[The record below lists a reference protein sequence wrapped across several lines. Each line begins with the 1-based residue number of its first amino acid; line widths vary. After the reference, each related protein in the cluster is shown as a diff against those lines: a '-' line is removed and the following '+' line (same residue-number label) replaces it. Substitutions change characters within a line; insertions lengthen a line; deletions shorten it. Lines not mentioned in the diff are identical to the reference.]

1 MWEASAEEN
10 AKALEALRRSHVRLT
25 LDDVDGGEDEL
36 ASRDRAYRFFSE
48 LLEYCSVR
56 DVRNMAEEEKEE
68 EEEGRAPSR
77 SCVAGYLLYQRFP
90 AGREVVEQVESF
102 T

>member
-25 LDDVDGGEDEL
+25 LDDVEGGEDEL

-56 DVRNMAEEEKEE
+56 DVRKMAEEEEEEQEE
-68 EEEGRAPSR
+68 EEELEKKG
-77 SCVAGYLLYQRFP
+77 AGGLKTGLFF
-90 AGREVVEQVESF
+90 E
-102 T
+102 